1 LKLKLAVLAKTSCLL
16 QVGIHTRFFAS
27 PTSMAGLSRMFV
39 QFLFIF
45 CASAKRERV
54 VLEEMA
60 TSNTALGADEAALQ
74 ELGAGGPAF
83 DPAKVAPAVQTFTA
97 SEPLACGTVLE
108 ARVVVKPEDVAKIA
122 KDITSFFGAAK
133 SGSQLF
139 VAEEANGKGWWS
151 SVTLIEK
158 SGFPMDQGQL
168 LLRAGGKTS
177 KELAYLR
184 DLLKFLKQWPAS
196 APLEFVFDAGL
207 DLRRCW
213 GDLRDEAGEEVCGQ
227 QVLGK
232 LAEELGKVEPILD
245 DVGMSGSTIIT
256 NVDNFIVKNVK
267 DLEEYYLMK
276 KAMPKIGE
284 GIQARIQR
292 DGGCYSTAL
301 APMCAAIVGP
311 NSAQWL
317 LMRKV
322 GLKQAQKHEQQLGD
336 DKVDWLDLKGPK
348 FANSMRDGKTYF
360 GSAEL
365 WHRKDSGFAAMFPE
379 GLELFSCGSRDA
391 AYALQQ
397 DTDLLM
403 ANSMTDYSLY
413 AKFYDLPEHVA
424 TGDGGSCGCK
434 VSEPPVWPVVLPAIS
449 TGVHTPT
456 RMRLAIGIIDYVEQ
470 RVNDDLIGGQLS
482 TMKDPAT
489 YQAWW
494 MRMWPQ
500 YFHLMERDLEANG
513 VMKGLMGAP
522 AEQFEVGQRVAAL
535 TKLKWAGGYGAFY
548 TNKVGMEIKYPDLPK
563 LDYAIAATQN
573 DAHSNVLKK
582 DTDGRYVRKVQCYFN
597 QIKETSSEKAASGSK
612 YKIYPGMQGTIVS
625 ITDDFGEGQSKV
637 RALVVAWDR
646 VAPGH
651 KVFRTTPVQVL
662 GLPRQFMG

>member
-1 LKLKLAVLAKTSCLL
+1 
-16 QVGIHTRFFAS
+16 
-27 PTSMAGLSRMFV
+27 
-39 QFLFIF
+39 
-45 CASAKRERV
+45 
-54 VLEEMA
+54 
-60 TSNTALGADEAALQ
+60 
-74 ELGAGGPAF
+74 
-83 DPAKVAPAVQTFTA
+83 
-97 SEPLACGTVLE
+97 
-108 ARVVVKPEDVAKIA
+108 
-122 KDITSFFGAAK
+122 
-133 SGSQLF
+133 
-139 VAEEANGKGWWS
+139 
-151 SVTLIEK
+151 
-158 SGFPMDQGQL
+158 
-168 LLRAGGKTS
+168 
-177 KELAYLR
+177 
-184 DLLKFLKQWPAS
+184 
-196 APLEFVFDAGL
+196 
-207 DLRRCW
+207 
-213 GDLRDEAGEEVCGQ
+213 
-227 QVLGK
+227 
-232 LAEELGKVEPILD
+232 
-245 DVGMSGSTIIT
+245 
-256 NVDNFIVKNVK
+256 
-267 DLEEYYLMK
+267 
-276 KAMPKIGE
+276 
-284 GIQARIQR
+284 
-292 DGGCYSTAL
+292 
-301 APMCAAIVGP
+301 
-311 NSAQWL
+311 
-317 LMRKV
+317 MRKV

-489 YQAWW
+489 YKAWW

-500 YFHLMERDLEANG
+500 YFHLKERNLEED
-513 VMKGLMGAP
+513 GLMKAHLGAP
-522 AEQFEVGQRVAAL
+522 AERFEVGQRVVAL
-535 TKLKWAGGYGAFY
+535 MKLKWAGGYAVLR
-548 TNKVGMEIKYPDLPK
+548 TNRVGMEIKYPNAPK
-563 LDYAIAATQN
+563 LDGWIAATQN
-573 DAHSNVLKK
+573 DPRSNVLET
-582 DTDGRYVRKVQCYFN
+582 DADGRSVRKVQCYFN
-597 QIKETSSEKAASGSK
+597 QIKETSSQKAASGSK
-612 YKIYPGMQGTIVS
+612 YKIYPGMQGTIVR
-625 ITDDFGEGQSKV
+625 ITDDFGEDRALA